1 MKTLVTKADDENVDP
16 KEIDK
21 ITSAVE
27 TIFVYAVTWS
37 IGGNTD
43 LAGRKNFNTLLKEV
57 MQECNSRNSTTIPIP
72 EDSYYDYTIDMNTY
86 SFIKWT
92 DVQEKFE
99 FKDKMSFDE
108 IIVPTV
114 DSTKYLSISLRL
126 LKNH

>member
-27 TIFVYAVTWS
+27 TIFVYSVTWS